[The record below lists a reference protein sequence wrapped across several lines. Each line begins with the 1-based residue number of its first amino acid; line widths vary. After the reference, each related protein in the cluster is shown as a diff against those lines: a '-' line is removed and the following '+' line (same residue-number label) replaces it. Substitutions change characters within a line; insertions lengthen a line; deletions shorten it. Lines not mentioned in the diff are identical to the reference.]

1 MISHNVR
8 YVAFTTSAAALM
20 WLAQTGIIPIPNP
33 LRAGQYLL
41 ETGAHSPRTLRAFFR
56 RPDVIIGLTFV
67 FATAGP
73 TVTLPS
79 DFNINSNTINCIGSG
94 FAGQGGG
101 AATGGGIGG
110 GGTTG
115 AGGIGGGGGAFAS
128 IANYSA
134 HGAGAVVNVQVGTGD
149 TWFDTSATVLA
160 KAASG
165 QTGGQASASIG
176 AVTFSGGN
184 GGSGGPAGDPGGNGG
199 GGGGGGGAAGPHGA
213 GNNGGNG
220 VVLTHGGGATADAG
234 TTPANSNGTQ
244 FDASHGS
251 GGGADGGDGG
261 GFSHGT
267 NDGASGLGGGAYGGG
282 GGGGGGGGT
291 SSVNGSG
298 NGGNGGN
305 AFQGL
310 IAISYTPAGAGSIP
324 RSFGIFIG

>member
-8 YVAFTTSAAALM
+8 YVSFAASAAALL
-20 WLAQTGIIPIPNP
+20 WLAHAGIIPTPNP
-33 LRAGQYLL
+33 VQPGQYLL
-41 ETGAHSPRTLRAFFR
+41 ETSAHPPRTLRTFFR
-56 RPDVIIGLTFV
+56 RPDVIIGLSFV

-79 DFNINSNTINCIGSG
+79 DFNINSNTIACIGAG
-94 FAGQGGG
+94 FAGQGGQPS
-101 AATGGGIGG
+101 TGGFGG
-110 GGTTG
+110 GGPTG
-115 AGGIGGGGGAFAS
+115 AGGVGGGGGAFAS
-128 IANYSA
+128 ISNYSA
-134 HGAGAVVNVQVGTGD
+134 HGAGAIVNVQVGAGD
-149 TWFDTSATVLA
+149 TWFDTSSTVLA
-160 KAASG
+160 KASTGQVGGLAS
-165 QTGGQASASIG
+165 SSIG
-176 AVTFSGGN
+176 TVTYSGGN
-184 GGSGGPAGDPGGNGG
+184 GGNGGAGGDSSGNGG

-213 GNNGGNG
+213 GNNGATGAIP
-220 VVLTHGGGATADAG
+220 THGGGATGDAG
-234 TTPANSNGTQ
+234 NTPANSNGTQ

-261 GFSHGT
+261 GFTHGT

-310 IAISYTPAGAGSIP
+310 IAISYTPASGGGMA
-324 RSFGIFIG
+324 RSFGVIIG